1 MEADASIIDVVHTL
15 DDPVEYVRGVVGSFF
30 AYHFDAE
37 KAVVRIGTSG
47 KGIIPNYCIEQCG
60 DSTSTIFERRHCFHG
75 RNHKEMS

>member
-1 MEADASIIDVVHTL
+1 MEADARIIDVVQTL

-47 KGIIPNYCIEQCG
+47 KENHPKLLHRAVRRFHFNVIRAAALLSRTKPQG
-60 DSTSTIFERRHCFHG
+60 DS
-75 RNHKEMS
+75 